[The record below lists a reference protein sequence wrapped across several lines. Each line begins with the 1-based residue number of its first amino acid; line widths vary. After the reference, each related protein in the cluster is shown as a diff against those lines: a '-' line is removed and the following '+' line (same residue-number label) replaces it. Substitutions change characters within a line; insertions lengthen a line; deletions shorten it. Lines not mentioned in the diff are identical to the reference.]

1 MKNLKRLFAVM
12 IALLLVIP
20 LFGTRVLAADYDG
33 TLTITGLDNNDSVRF
48 FKIVE
53 WNPSSNDAVG
63 GWAPISPMTKAQLQ
77 TIIRTATQA
86 DVDSGKA
93 QHVGDLIV
101 EGISAELAGTLAKAF
116 KGAQPIATKTAASG
130 KVELKVDDDD
140 PATTDVDE
148 SFGPGIYMALITPAP
163 TNVDTV
169 YNPVFVSSDFNKD
182 QGGTWAVTE
191 NATYSNEA
199 AAKKSTTYLT
209 KTPSVDEANWQDKE
223 WTTARIGETIS
234 FTVETVIPGYG
245 EVYQAPT
252 FIIRDKLTDLILD
265 QNSVTVVEPDDA
277 VYTINPKSADGYTI
291 TFDPAYLKTLTVPTV
306 VKVTYTA
313 KVADTADVHVDLERN
328 EVSTEYSHDPTNE
341 GDHKFKKDDTQ
352 HYTFTI
358 DAAGLGQTEQY
369 KGKKTSEVVKV
380 GKDASGEPIMTEKQ
394 TSDIWKDSEWEGPLK
409 GAHFKLYV
417 DSDCTIEYQPLNPDG
432 TNASKLDIVS
442 GADGRMTIKGLD
454 AGIYYLKEE
463 SAPAGFI
470 KPVSPNDVAKIQII
484 AEMETVDVVKWT
496 KDGVNWLTP
505 AEYEALADADKTD
518 YKKVEYDMNA
528 LKTYTVKINDQIA
541 AQYNWANVGEDTEII
556 WTEEGPIELPHQ
568 FVNTQGTELPDTGGI
583 GTTLF
588 YVFGGI
594 LVLGAGILLV
604 SRQRMMN

>member
-1 MKNLKRLFAVM
+1 M

-53 WNPSSNDAVG
+53 WNPSSDDAVG

-93 QHVGDLIV
+93 QNVGDLIV

-116 KGAQPIATKTAASG
+116 KDEQPIATETAASG

-148 SFGPGIYMALITPAP
+148 SFGPGIYMALITPAD
-163 TNVDTV
+163 VDTV
-169 YNPVFVSSDFNKD
+169 YNPVFVSSDFNKE

-191 NATYSNEA
+191 NETYSDEA
-199 AAKKSTTYLT
+199 AAKKSITTLK
-209 KTPSVDEANWQDKE
+209 KTATTCPEDAWDAPDTDNLEQVTPQGCQ
-223 WTTARIGETIS
+223 WTTTAIGDTVS
-234 FTVETVIPGYG
+234 FTVTTTIPGYG
-245 EVYQAPT
+245 EVYTSPH
-252 FIIRDKLTDLILD
+252 FVLNDKLTDLTLD
-265 QNSVTVVEPDDA
+265 TDSVTIVEPTGLTEDEDYELEA
-277 VYTINPKSADGYTI
+277 TAGGYKI
-291 TFDPAYLKTLTVPTV
+291 TFKPAYLRTVKTPTV
-306 VKVTYTA
+306 VKVTYDAIVSTTA
-313 KVADTADVHVDLERN
+313 ALHVNEEKN
-328 EVSTEYSHDPTNE
+328 EVWTEYSHDPTDE
-341 GDHKFKKDDTQ
+341 SDYKYKRDTTQ

-358 DAAGLGQTEQY
+358 DAEGVGLGGE
-369 KGKKTSEVVKV
+369 GHGERTSEVVKV
-380 GKDASGEPIMTEKQ
+380 GRDAAGNPVTETTV
-394 TSDIWKDSEWEGPLK
+394 TSEISSSSTWVSPLSQ
-409 GAHFKLYV
+409 AEFKLYT
-417 DSDCTIEYQPLNPDG
+417 DANCENEYVPKNTDG
-432 TNASKLDIVS
+432 TAGSPLIIKSD
-442 GADGRMTIKGLD
+442 ADGRFTIKGLD
-454 AGIYYLKEE
+454 AGTYYLKETK
-463 SAPAGFI
+463 APAGFI
-470 KPVSPNDVAKIQII
+470 KDDHVAKIEIL
-484 AEMETVDVVKWT
+484 ATFETKPVT
-496 KDGVNWLTP
+496 
-505 AEYEALADADKTD
+505 EYTNGTTWVSVPTEG
-518 YKKVEYDMNA
+518 YDESYTFDTEI
-528 LKTYTVKINDQIA
+528 LKTYDVWITPLPGGTREHTASYNFTNQGTDVKID
-541 AQYNWANVGEDTEII
+541 WVDH
-556 WTEEGPIELPHQ
+556 PPVELPHQ